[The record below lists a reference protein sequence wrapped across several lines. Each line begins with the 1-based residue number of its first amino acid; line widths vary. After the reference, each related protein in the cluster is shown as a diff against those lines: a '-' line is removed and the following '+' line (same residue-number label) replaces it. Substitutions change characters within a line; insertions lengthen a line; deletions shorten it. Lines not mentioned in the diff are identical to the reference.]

1 MSPRREGHT
10 DVLGFEGLLAAK
22 EIVVF
27 CGSGGVGKTSC
38 AAAAGAMAASQLGG
52 KVLVLTVDPARRLA
66 TALGLEGIGN
76 VEREVPPE
84 LFMEAGHEPRG
95 RLYAAMLDTKRSWDE
110 LVHRHAPDEET
121 AYKILENPL
130 YHNITAR
137 FVNAHE
143 YIAMERL
150 YELHQTG
157 QWDLIIVDTPP
168 SRSAIDFLEAPTR
181 MAEFFGGRFLKLITL
196 PYRAGGR
203 VGARVLDVAARPFY
217 RLADRVLG
225 SDFMQRL
232 GEFFLYFQSMYDG
245 FVERAEEVERL
256 LHDRRTTFAVVTTP
270 EAAPLREA
278 EFFCEKLDEFGFDL
292 GALVL
297 NRVLPDYLRDPA
309 GAEAAEVLR
318 HPRALAEKLADEFPD
333 LLTPD
338 ITESVLGTISDN
350 FQNFSL
356 VAMREAEEKRRLGT
370 AVGAIVQ
377 IPHLDHDV
385 ADLDG
390 LLEIGA
396 AMFER
401 GAGATTK
408 GSAPLR
414 P

>member
-1 MSPRREGHT
+1 MSARRRDRPGIEE
-10 DVLGFEGLLAAK
+10 LGFEELLAAK
-22 EIVVF
+22 EIMVF

-38 AAAAGAMAASQLGG
+38 AAAAGAMAAARLGG
-52 KVLVLTVDPARRLA
+52 KVLVVTVDPARRLA

-76 VEREVPPE
+76 VEREVPRE
-84 LFMEAGHEPRG
+84 LFVKAGYEPRG
-95 RLYAAMLDTKRSWDE
+95 QLFAAMLDTKRSWDE

-157 QWDLIIVDTPP
+157 QWDLIVVDTPP
-168 SRSAIDFLEAPTR
+168 SRSAIDFLEAPKR
-181 MAEFFGGRFLKLITL
+181 MAEFFGGRFLKIITL

-245 FVERAEEVERL
+245 FVERAEQVQRL
-256 LHDRRTTFAVVTTP
+256 LHDRRTTFSVVTTP

-297 NRVLPDYLRDPA
+297 NRVLPDYLRDPE
-309 GAEAAEVLR
+309 GAEAADSLR
-318 HPRALAEKLADEFPD
+318 HPAEIAMKLSEEFPD
-333 LLTPD
+333 LFTADLAA
-338 ITESVLGTISDN
+338 SVLSTISDN
-350 FQNFSL
+350 FQNFAL
-356 VAMREAEEKRRLGT
+356 VAKREAEEKRHLAAGS
-370 AVGAIVQ
+370 AEVVAQ
-377 IPHLDHDV
+377 IPHLDHDI

-396 AMFER
+396 HMF
-401 GAGATTK
+401 G
-408 GSAPLR
+408 P